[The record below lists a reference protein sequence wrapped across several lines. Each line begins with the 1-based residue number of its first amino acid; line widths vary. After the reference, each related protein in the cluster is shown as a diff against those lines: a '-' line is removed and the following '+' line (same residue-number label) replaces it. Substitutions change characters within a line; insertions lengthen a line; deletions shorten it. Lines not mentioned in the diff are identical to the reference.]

1 MKKLLFI
8 GSLLLSNLTF
18 ADIDLSQ
25 SYSGDILAGYSGI
38 GASTNYIRYS
48 TNKKIEDLNF
58 LDYKYSYINSLNKQ
72 LVDTLEN
79 DNKEIEKIVIVN
91 YTKFKFEKYD
101 PNIFS
106 ILLGISNSHD
116 NKSRAGFK
124 LNFGNG
130 KLNDF
135 KERDYSGQFFYN
147 LKYTASEFN
156 FIGFLGKNEIK
167 KDEIKEKG
175 LYYGIYGKYKQNI
188 LDKYIGYFDY
198 LEPSFFIDTTIQRYN
213 TENNKDSKK
222 SKVNNSSVNS
232 TLGLEGNKDFVI
244 DNANIKASVKTGY
257 NREFLEKEKY
267 KFINKKDDSK
277 DNIIGELG
285 ITITYND
292 FIGFNTSYQIK
303 KSLNT
308 SDYIDKVEIGVKFKF

>member
-8 GSLLLSNLTF
+8 SSLLLSNLVF

-25 SYSGDILAGYSGI
+25 SYSGDIMAGYSGI

-58 LDYKYSYINSLNKQ
+58 LDYKYSYIDSLNKQ
-72 LVDTLEN
+72 LANTLEN
-79 DNKEIEKIVIVN
+79 DNKEIERIIIFD
-91 YTKFKFEKYD
+91 YTKFKFERYD

-124 LNFGNG
+124 LSFGNG
-130 KLNDF
+130 RLNDF
-135 KERDYSGQFFYN
+135 KERDYSGQLFYN
-147 LKYTASEFN
+147 LKYTTSEFN
-156 FIGFLGKNEIK
+156 FIGFLGKSEIK
-167 KDEIKEKG
+167 KNEEKEKG
-175 LYYGIYGKYKQNI
+175 LYYGIFGKYRKNV

-213 TENNKDSKK
+213 TENRENNKKTK
-222 SKVNNSSVNS
+222 INNSSINS
-232 TLGLEGNKDFVI
+232 TLGLEGNKDFII
-244 DNANIKASVKTGY
+244 DDISIKASLKTGY
-257 NREFLEKEKY
+257 NREFLEKKKY
-267 KFINKKDDSK
+267 KFFNKKEDSK

-285 ITITYND
+285 VTLTYND

-308 SDYIDKVEIGVKFKF
+308 SDYIDRVEIGVKFKF

>member
-1 MKKLLFI
+1 LKKLLFI
-8 GSLLLSNLTF
+8 SSLLLSNLVF

-25 SYSGDILAGYSGI
+25 SYSGDIMAGYSGI

-58 LDYKYSYINSLNKQ
+58 LDYKYSYIDSLNKQ
-72 LVDTLEN
+72 LANTLEN
-79 DNKEIEKIVIVN
+79 DNKEIERIIIFD
-91 YTKFKFEKYD
+91 YTKFKFERYD

-124 LNFGNG
+124 LSFGNG
-130 KLNDF
+130 RLNDF
-135 KERDYSGQFFYN
+135 KERDYSGQLFYN
-147 LKYTASEFN
+147 LKYTTSEFN
-156 FIGFLGKNEIK
+156 FIGFLGKSEIK
-167 KDEIKEKG
+167 KNEEKEKG
-175 LYYGIYGKYKQNI
+175 LYYGIFGKYRKNV

-213 TENNKDSKK
+213 TENRENNKKTK
-222 SKVNNSSVNS
+222 INNSSINS
-232 TLGLEGNKDFVI
+232 TLGLEGNKDFII
-244 DNANIKASVKTGY
+244 DDISIKASLKTGY
-257 NREFLEKEKY
+257 NREFLEKKKY
-267 KFINKKDDSK
+267 KFFNKKEDSK

-285 ITITYND
+285 VTLTYND

-308 SDYIDKVEIGVKFKF
+308 SDYIDRVEIGVKFKF

>member
-8 GSLLLSNLTF
+8 SSLLLSNLVF

-25 SYSGDILAGYSGI
+25 SYSGDIMAGYSGI

-58 LDYKYSYINSLNKQ
+58 LDYKYSYIDSLNKQ

-79 DNKEIEKIVIVN
+79 DNNEIEKIVIVN

-106 ILLGISNSHD
+106 ILLGISNSHA
-116 NKSRAGFK
+116 NKSRGGFK

-130 KLNDF
+130 KLNYF
-135 KERDYSGQFFYN
+135 KERDYSAQFFYN
-147 LKYTASEFN
+147 LKYTSSEFN
-156 FIGFLGKNEIK
+156 CIAFLGKNQIK
-167 KDEIKEKG
+167 NEEIKEKS

-188 LDKYIGYFDY
+188 LDKYTVYFDY
-198 LEPSFFIDTTIQRYN
+198 LEPAFFIDTTIQRYN
-213 TENNKDSKK
+213 TENKGDNKK
-222 SKVNNSSVNS
+222 SKINNSSIDS
-232 TLGLEGNKDFVI
+232 TLGLEGNKEFVV
-244 DNANIKASVKTGY
+244 DNTNIKASIKTGY
-257 NREFLEKEKY
+257 NREFLEKKKY
-267 KFINKKDDSK
+267 KSTNKKVDSK
-277 DNIIGELG
+277 DNIVGEVG
-285 ITITYND
+285 ITLTYND
-292 FIGFNTSYQIK
+292 FVGFNTSYQIK

-308 SDYIDKVEIGVKFKF
+308 SDYIDRVEIGVKFKF

>member
-38 GASTNYIRYS
+38 GASMNYIRYS
-48 TNKKIEDLNF
+48 TDKKIEDLNF

-79 DNKEIEKIVIVN
+79 DNKEIEKIVIVD

-106 ILLGISNSHD
+106 ILLGISNSYD

-147 LKYTASEFN
+147 LK
-156 FIGFLGKNEIK
+156 
-167 KDEIKEKG
+167 
-175 LYYGIYGKYKQNI
+175 
-188 LDKYIGYFDY
+188 
-198 LEPSFFIDTTIQRYN
+198 
-213 TENNKDSKK
+213 
-222 SKVNNSSVNS
+222 
-232 TLGLEGNKDFVI
+232 
-244 DNANIKASVKTGY
+244 
-257 NREFLEKEKY
+257 
-267 KFINKKDDSK
+267 
-277 DNIIGELG
+277 
-285 ITITYND
+285 
-292 FIGFNTSYQIK
+292 
-303 KSLNT
+303 
-308 SDYIDKVEIGVKFKF
+308 

>member
-8 GSLLLSNLTF
+8 SGLLLSNLVF

-25 SYSGDILAGYSGI
+25 SYSGDLMVGYSGI
-38 GASTNYIRYS
+38 GASGNYIRYS
-48 TNKKIEDLNF
+48 TNKRIEDLNF
-58 LDYKYSYINSLNKQ
+58 LDYKYSYIDSLNKQ
-72 LVDTLEN
+72 LVGTLEN
-79 DNKEIEKIVIVN
+79 DNKEIEKIIILD
-91 YTKFKFEKYD
+91 YTKFKFERYN
-101 PNIFS
+101 PNVFS

-130 KLNDF
+130 RLNDF
-135 KERDYSGQFFYN
+135 KERDYSGQLFYN
-147 LKYTASEFN
+147 LKYTTSEFN

-167 KDEIKEKG
+167 KNEDKEKG
-175 LYYGIYGKYKQNI
+175 LYYGIFGKYRKNI

-213 TENNKDSKK
+213 TENRKNNKKTK
-222 SKVNNSSVNS
+222 INNSSINS
-232 TLGLEGNKDFVI
+232 TLGLEGNKDFII
-244 DNANIKASVKTGY
+244 DDISIKASLKTGY
-257 NREFLEKEKY
+257 NREFLEKKKY
-267 KFINKKDDSK
+267 KFFNKKEDSK

-285 ITITYND
+285 VTLTYND

-308 SDYIDKVEIGVKFKF
+308 SDYIDKVEIGIKFKF